1 MPDELLEQVPVL
13 QDVLKAMGISI
24 VMQGGLEA
32 DDILGTIAKKAES
45 ENIEVTLV
53 SGDRDL
59 LQLASEVIKI
69 SIPKDQKRWFRSGR
83 IPYTGCNR

>member
-1 MPDELLEQVPVL
+1 M
-13 QDVLKAMGISI
+13 IYF
-24 VMQGGLEA
+24 
-32 DDILGTIAKKAES
+32 GTIAKKAES

-69 SIPKDQKRWFRSGR
+69 SIPKTKKGGSEVEEYHTQDVIDKYGVTPRAD
-83 IPYTGCNR
+83 NRFKGSYG